1 MSTLAHVFEAEG
13 IATVALG
20 SIRKQMES
28 SAPPRGLWCD
38 FPLGR
43 PLGKPG
49 DPEFQHRVLDVAFSL
64 LDATEPI
71 LVEFDESIP
80 DGGGAVLTCP
90 LPPRNDPDAH
100 PAIDEAHGL
109 LPAYLR
115 GVKMSDGRFG
125 AGRVVLA
132 HDIPAAIEAFI
143 RVSAGTP

>member
-13 IATVALG
+13 IASVALG

-64 LDATEPI
+64 LNATEPI

-80 DGGGAVLTCP
+80 DRGDTVLTCP
-90 LPPRNDPDAH
+90 HSLRVTTPTPTRPSTRLVACSPPT
-100 PAIDEAHGL
+100 
-109 LPAYLR
+109 
-115 GVKMSDGRFG
+115 S
-125 AGRVVLA
+125 
-132 HDIPAAIEAFI
+132 AAS
-143 RVSAGTP
+143 R